1 MAHHSNRK
9 EAARIKNEESEKSAE
24 MTSLEKAEAIFA
36 PEEEA
41 QPNAESE
48 SNSGDSP
55 EIEIPTE

>member
-1 MAHHSNRK
+1 
-9 EAARIKNEESEKSAE
+9 

-41 QPNAESE
+41 QPKTEDATNL
-48 SNSGDSP
+48 GDSS